1 MMNSNESAY
10 LSSVEQQNFRC
21 QINMT
26 NDFSSSSSVDHD
38 FLSPFSPSAL
48 PSSSIDSFQTP
59 FFDEGGVL
67 DSSSPFSAYN
77 NDDTFI
83 DVMSPPVG
91 LSSSTSTFV
100 QKEGQEEEIRR
111 QRLARKAELARANR
125 KRKKQVNDNNDSNNS
140 NIQDE
145 GDSDSSSSGSR
156 SPSCPSY
163 ASSSDYSD
171 MSMSPGP
178 QPTNWDGGFDE
189 EEDVR
194 RKRLARKAELARVSR
209 KKKKDRIEELEAQL
223 TQMQNE
229 LNIARQMFTTG
240 GGAIKT
246 EPVCKPEIMEQQYH
260 NSQPVAISYPPSQQI
275 NVATADRLNRAMG
288 DFANPNY
295 LGAFYSAFIDKVRE
309 DMTQIDQLQTSMQS
323 SLCLRF
329 VQWIMNQNDKFY
341 ADPCGL
347 WYSLFSQE
355 VGASSTQLL
364 QLLELRKEFPQN
376 VSISGPDIVSQAFDA
391 LRKAMDDSSRLMAA
405 FAQIFSPTQL
415 TLFFQWVE
423 RFGPVCIKINL

>member
-1 MMNSNESAY
+1 MNTNSEF
-10 LSSVEQQNFRC
+10 LHSSVVQILQC
-21 QINMT
+21 QTNTT
-26 NDFSSSSSVDHD
+26 NDFSSSPSSIDQD
-38 FLSPFSPSAL
+38 FLSPFS
-48 PSSSIDSFQTP
+48 SSSTFQTP
-59 FFDEGGVL
+59 FFDEGGIL
-67 DSSSPFSAYN
+67 SSNSDSLSFSEYDN
-77 NDDTFI
+77 SEDCFV
-83 DVMSPPVG
+83 DVMSSPVSAPLLH
-91 LSSSTSTFV
+91 LSA
-100 QKEGQEEEIRR
+100 QEEEIRR

-125 KRKKQVNDNNDSNNS
+125 KRKKQVNDDNIHYSNNS
-140 NIQDE
+140 SSFRNLENE
-145 GDSDSSSSGSR
+145 GDSDSSLSSFGSR
-156 SPSCPSY
+156 SPSPPC
-163 ASSSDYSD
+163 DYSD

-178 QPTNWDGGFDE
+178 QPSNWDGGFE

-223 TQMQNE
+223 AQMQNE
-229 LNIARQMFTTG
+229 LNIARQLSTFS
-240 GGAIKT
+240 GAISKV
-246 EPVCKPEIMEQQYH
+246 EPVCNKQIEQSNHQQHY
-260 NSQPVAISYPPSQQI
+260 NPTADISSPPSY
-275 NVATADRLNRAMG
+275 VAAAERLNKAMG

-341 ADPCGL
+341 EDPCGL

-355 VGASSTQLL
+355 LGASPTQLV
-364 QLLELRKEFPQN
+364 QLLELRKEFAQK

-391 LRKAMDDSSRLMAA
+391 LRKAMDDSSRLMAV
-405 FAQIFSPTQL
+405 FAQIFSPAQL